1 MKLKKIFLPAMFPLL
16 VAAAVLGWKFRAE
29 LFPEKKTE
37 IVLYGNVDDRQVKAA
52 FQIAERIASVKVE
65 EGDVVKQGELLA
77 TLETVRIANTLRA
90 AESARDNARAN
101 LEKLVNGTREE
112 DISIARAQVDVVQ
125 AKLKAAESDFARQTE
140 LVKVA
145 AVSHRDSDVAEAE
158 CMTYRALLKAAEED
172 LRKLINGSRA
182 EDIASARA
190 QLAQAEAQVLIEQQK
205 LKDCQLFAPC
215 DAIVRNRLLEP
226 GEMATPQIPVL
237 VLAVITPKWVRTYLP
252 ENYLTRIRNGD
263 KAIVRFDGAPGEDF
277 PGWVGFVSPNAEF
290 TPKNVET
297 PEIRSS
303 LVYEMRVFVNDPE
316 NRLKLGGPAT
326 VVFPENPRP

>member
-1 MKLKKIFLPAMFPLL
+1 
-16 VAAAVLGWKFRAE
+16 
-29 LFPEKKTE
+29 
-37 IVLYGNVDDRQVKAA
+37 
-52 FQIAERIASVKVE
+52 
-65 EGDVVKQGELLA
+65 
-77 TLETVRIANTLRA
+77 
-90 AESARDNARAN
+90 
-101 LEKLVNGTREE
+101 
-112 DISIARAQVDVVQ
+112 
-125 AKLKAAESDFARQTE
+125 
-140 LVKVA
+140 
-145 AVSHRDSDVAEAE
+145 
-158 CMTYRALLKAAEED
+158 
-172 LRKLINGSRA
+172 
-182 EDIASARA
+182 
-190 QLAQAEAQVLIEQQK
+190 
-205 LKDCQLFAPC
+205 
-215 DAIVRNRLLEP
+215 
-226 GEMATPQIPVL
+226 MATPQIPVL